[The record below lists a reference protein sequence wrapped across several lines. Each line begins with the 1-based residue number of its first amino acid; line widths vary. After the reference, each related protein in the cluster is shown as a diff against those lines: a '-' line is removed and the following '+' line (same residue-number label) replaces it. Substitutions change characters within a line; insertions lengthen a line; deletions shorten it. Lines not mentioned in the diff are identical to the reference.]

1 MFDIFYSIG
10 SALLVSIK
18 AQLLQKM
25 LQMTTGGA
33 QNLRNQ
39 NPEYLRTGLLKA
51 ACTLIRGSLY

>member
-1 MFDIFYSIG
+1 MIDKKTSSRTMFDIFYSIG

-39 NPEYLRTGLLKA
+39 NPEYFRTGL
-51 ACTLIRGSLY
+51 